1 MTTKTETR
9 PKLGRP
15 RKFKEEEAIEAAMRV
30 FWEKGYEGASLRDLT
45 KAMGID
51 RKSMYLTL
59 GDKEALFLR
68 ALDRY
73 SVTHLGFLP
82 KVLGKPFLR
91 EFVDELF
98 NAAIR
103 FWTDKGHPEACLSI
117 QNFAVGV
124 EAQPIKLAMIDW
136 RAWGLDQ
143 FRKRIERARKE
154 GDLPCDVKPESFA
167 RYLAVIMSGFA
178 VQAASGATLTEL
190 KRVIE
195 MFRKTM
201 PIPMGISKRDRR
213 A

>member
-1 MTTKTETR
+1 MSTGTQIR
-9 PKLGRP
+9 PKPGRP
-15 RKFKEEEAIEAAMRV
+15 RKFNEGEAIEAAMRV

-59 GDKEALFLR
+59 GDKEALFLK

-73 SVTHLGFLP
+73 SVTHLRFLP
-82 KVLGKPFLR
+82 KALGKPYLR
-91 EFVDELF
+91 EFVDEF
-98 NAAIR
+98 FSAAIR
-103 FWTDKGHPEACLSI
+103 FWTDKRHPEACFSI
-117 QNFAVGV
+117 QNFAVGD
-124 EAQPIKLAMIDW
+124 EAKSIKLAMMDW
-136 RAWGLDQ
+136 RAWGLEQ
-143 FRKRIERARKE
+143 VRKRIERARKQ
-154 GDLPCDVKPESFA
+154 GDLPPEVKPESFA

-201 PIPMGISKRDRR
+201 PIPMDLDKHR
-213 A
+213 